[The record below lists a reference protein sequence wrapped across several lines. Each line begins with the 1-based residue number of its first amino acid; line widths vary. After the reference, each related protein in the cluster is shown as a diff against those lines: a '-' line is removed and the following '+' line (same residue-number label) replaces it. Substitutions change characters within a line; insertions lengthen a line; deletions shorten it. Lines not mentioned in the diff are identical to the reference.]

1 MNIQDYPNI
10 RQPEF
15 QNATPQCTGNWMS
28 AWTLAA
34 RPMNLDD
41 KQWADADS
49 SKPPF
54 IHSSQP
60 PSIQKK
66 PTSLWD
72 KNRPWVSESGPVGIF
87 SKQRERD
94 SNCTMTYHDPP
105 SGWICPEM
113 AGHTQ
118 LRNFMNMILQTIG
131 SWSFPNQFPFV
142 WPQKTR
148 PGDASQTGRGAR
160 EDQGENPGW
169 KRLRSSRLRGWRSP
183 AVCRDIGLLLGVLAE
198 KRGIYPLVI

>member
-66 PTSLWD
+66 PTSL
-72 KNRPWVSESGPVGIF
+72 
-87 SKQRERD
+87 
-94 SNCTMTYHDPP
+94 
-105 SGWICPEM
+105 
-113 AGHTQ
+113 
-118 LRNFMNMILQTIG
+118 
-131 SWSFPNQFPFV
+131 
-142 WPQKTR
+142 
-148 PGDASQTGRGAR
+148 
-160 EDQGENPGW
+160 
-169 KRLRSSRLRGWRSP
+169 
-183 AVCRDIGLLLGVLAE
+183 
-198 KRGIYPLVI
+198 